1 MVADRL
7 SALMVVLVGLVAVAV
22 LAFGLADASRE
33 EERNG
38 HHPLTHA
45 LLAGIC
51 GAFLTGD
58 IFNMY
63 VWFEV
68 MLIASFGL
76 LVIGGGRDE
85 LDGAMK
91 YVGLNLIATVA
102 FISGVGLLYGATGA
116 LNMADLHGRLDRP
129 HGRDPDPRRRR
140 LPHLR
145 LRLQGRALP
154 ALLLAPRLLPHP
166 LLRHLRALL
175 RAPHQ
180 GRRLRPRSASSPSS
194 SPSPA
199 PRSRPSSSGAPSPT
213 MVVGVLGS
221 LAMTGVRR
229 VLGFSII
236 SSIGYMILGLAVAT
250 PLALVGAVFYLAQD
264 VVVKANLFLAAG
276 AARRLTGSELF
287 ARSGGIWR
295 QRPWF
300 SLLFLVPALSLAG
313 VPPFS
318 GFWAKL
324 LLAKATLDAGRFGLT
339 FAVLAV
345 GLLTLFAMARVWS
358 EAFWDAHP
366 DGPEA
371 ITEPLP
377 LAMWAPLAV
386 LTAHRGGGRRLR
398 RTLRRP
404 GARGGGGD
412 RRPGRPTSRRS
423 WGRGHDPLAVACPG
437 AGRRPSPATSWCR
450 AYRWRRRSSRP
461 AAPAQPRFVTVPLAE
476 ARSDLEITMVAN
488 YITLTPGT
496 LTVDV
501 SPDRSTL
508 LVHALLA
515 GETGD
520 DVRADIREGI
530 EPRVVR
536 VTRP

>member
-1 MVADRL
+1 VLLFWPLVIPFGTAVLCILAWRSPSLQRLISLAGALALLATGLAILARVLRAGPFAEQAGGWPAPFGITMVADRL
-7 SALMVVLVGLVAVAV
+7 SALMVVLAGLVAVTV
-22 LAFGLADASRE
+22 LAFSLADATAE

-85 LDGAMK
+85 LDGATK

-116 LNMADLHGRLDRP
+116 LNMADLHTRLAGRVGETPILAAAAFLIFAFASKAALFP
-129 HGRDPDPRRRR
+129 
-140 LPHLR
+140 LFFW
-145 LRLQGRALP
+145 LP
-154 ALLLAPRLLPHP
+154 ASYHTPSFATSALFSALLTKVGVYALIRVFTLVFPVEGTPIQTLLLC
-166 LLRHLRALL
+166 
-175 RAPHQ
+175 
-180 GRRLRPRSASSPSS
+180 
-194 SPSPA
+194 
-199 PRSRPSSSGAPSPT
+199 GAVTT
-213 MVVGVLGS
+213 MVVGVLGA

-236 SSIGYMILGLAVAT
+236 ASIGYMILGLAVAT
-250 PLALVGAVFYLAQD
+250 PLAILGAVFYLAQD

-287 ARSGGIWR
+287 ARSGGLWR
-295 QRPWF
+295 ARPWF
-300 SLLFLVPALSLAG
+300 SLLFLIPALSLAG

-324 LLAKATLDAGRFGLT
+324 LLAKATLDAGRPGLT

-358 EAFWDAHP
+358 EAFWDPHP
-366 DGPEA
+366 DGAQA
-371 ITEPLP
+371 IRAPLP
-377 LAMWAPLAV
+377 VAMWAPLCL
-386 LTAHRGGGRRLR
+386 LTALVVVVGLFAG
-398 RTLRRP
+398 P
-404 GARGGGGD
+404 FVDFA
-412 RRPGRPTSRRS
+412 
-423 WGRGHDPLAVACPG
+423 LAVAAEVTDPAPYIAAVLGG
-437 AGRRPSPATSWCR
+437 AP
-450 AYRWRRRSSRP
+450 
-461 AAPAQPRFVTVPLAE
+461 
-476 ARSDLEITMVAN
+476 
-488 YITLTPGT
+488 
-496 LTVDV
+496 
-501 SPDRSTL
+501 
-508 LVHALLA
+508 
-515 GETGD
+515 
-520 DVRADIREGI
+520 
-530 EPRVVR
+530 
-536 VTRP
+536 